1 MLINVIDK
9 ISYVIYLLYNN
20 VLLECR
26 HLQGLLVVGI
36 SSNSNGLTILDNV
49 GFAGNHFVLSNNII
63 LLYKKQISY
72 YIDLGHIH
80 KLCGPFFRI
89 FCPLPH
95 CGPFYS
101 IRFVDVDFWQSH
113 PSYHRCWHGFWI
125 PSKSNKKVLH
135 IPNPDPN
142 KKQIKNICVTAY
154 SIHIFQTKSGI
165 CRIFEIFS

>member
-63 LLYKKQISY
+63 LLYKKQIDILLYWLRAHSQTMWT
-72 YIDLGHIH
+72 
-80 KLCGPFFRI
+80 I
-89 FCPLPH
+89 F
-95 CGPFYS
+95 
-101 IRFVDVDFWQSH
+101 
-113 PSYHRCWHGFWI
+113 
-125 PSKSNKKVLH
+125 
-135 IPNPDPN
+135 
-142 KKQIKNICVTAY
+142 
-154 SIHIFQTKSGI
+154 
-165 CRIFEIFS
+165 

>member
-63 LLYKKQISY
+63 LLYKKQIDILLY
-72 YIDLGHIH
+72 
-80 KLCGPFFRI
+80 
-89 FCPLPH
+89 
-95 CGPFYS
+95 
-101 IRFVDVDFWQSH
+101 
-113 PSYHRCWHGFWI
+113 
-125 PSKSNKKVLH
+125 
-135 IPNPDPN
+135 
-142 KKQIKNICVTAY
+142 
-154 SIHIFQTKSGI
+154 
-165 CRIFEIFS
+165 

>member
-49 GFAGNHFVLSNNII
+49 GFAGNHFVLNNNII

-95 CGPFYS
+95 CGTFYS
-101 IRFVDVDFWQSH
+101 VRFIDVDFWQSH
-113 PSYHRCWHGFWI
+113 PSYHRC
-125 PSKSNKKVLH
+125 
-135 IPNPDPN
+135 
-142 KKQIKNICVTAY
+142 
-154 SIHIFQTKSGI
+154 
-165 CRIFEIFS
+165 

>member
-63 LLYKKQISY
+63 LLYKKQIVILLYWLRAHSQTMWT
-72 YIDLGHIH
+72 
-80 KLCGPFFRI
+80 I
-89 FCPLPH
+89 F
-95 CGPFYS
+95 
-101 IRFVDVDFWQSH
+101 
-113 PSYHRCWHGFWI
+113 
-125 PSKSNKKVLH
+125 
-135 IPNPDPN
+135 
-142 KKQIKNICVTAY
+142 
-154 SIHIFQTKSGI
+154 
-165 CRIFEIFS
+165 